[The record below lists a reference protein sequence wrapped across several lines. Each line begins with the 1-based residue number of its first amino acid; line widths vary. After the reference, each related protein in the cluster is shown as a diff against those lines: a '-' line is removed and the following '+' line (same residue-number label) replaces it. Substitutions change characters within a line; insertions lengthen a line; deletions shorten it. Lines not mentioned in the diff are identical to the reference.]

1 MNLLVEAPE
10 GKLILILHACCQKKI
25 KWNTE
30 EYLTVITRSIG
41 PSDKQNGIRYQFLK
55 DGDRTSVPNLDM
67 IMDTLLL
74 DAEKLGI
81 QDNG

>member
-1 MNLLVEAPE
+1 MEHRGVPNR
-10 GKLILILHACCQKKI
+10 
-25 KWNTE
+25 
-30 EYLTVITRSIG
+30 ITRSIG

-81 QDNG
+81 QDNE